1 MLKPIDL
8 LVYRIVEGNSQDNI
22 CTLTQAQLSDA
33 ARISRRTFNYSI
45 ARLSNA
51 GFIKVEPRRNS
62 GQFAANCYHVQ
73 RVHKTFNSIRKEIT
87 IGLLINNITNNGY
100 QYEVF
105 IDNTECKKP
114 EVIFTLGLYNMQEKF
129 TRRKRLVLTQNN
141 VIIRGF
147 IIKKKIKVAADK
159 LKLATIE
166 PQPCNRRASS
176 EPLSLG
182 NVITIAGRIKQSR
195 EPPPGR
201 EPPGRLPTIAVNFRS
216 QSEEVKH
223 AESNAA

>member
-1 MLKPIDL
+1 
-8 LVYRIVEGNSQDNI
+8 
-22 CTLTQAQLSDA
+22 
-33 ARISRRTFNYSI
+33 
-45 ARLSNA
+45 
-51 GFIKVEPRRNS
+51 
-62 GQFAANCYHVQ
+62 
-73 RVHKTFNSIRKEIT
+73 
-87 IGLLINNITNNGY
+87 
-100 QYEVF
+100 
-105 IDNTECKKP
+105 
-114 EVIFTLGLYNMQEKF
+114 
-129 TRRKRLVLTQNN
+129 LTQNN

-182 NVITIAGRIKQSR
+182 NVITIAGRIKQNR

-223 AESNAA
+223 VESNAA